1 MYTGTCA
8 HFGGVLA
15 LIFMGTLGSGWVGK
29 IVSEAAAKH
38 LTPIT
43 LELGGMLLPSASDLL
58 FGFSTYH
65 TGKSPVI
72 VDPKCDLKTTANR
85 ILWGKFVNGGQTCT
99 APDYILVP
107 REFQDAL
114 VKAFEE
120 ASVHRSP
127 SSTLAFPFQKQFQLN
142 LGCP

>member
-38 LTPIT
+38 LTPLT

-58 FGFSTYH
+58 STYH

-127 SSTLAFPFQKQFQLN
+127 ILASLFQKQFS
-142 LGCP
+142 

>member
-1 MYTGTCA
+1 
-8 HFGGVLA
+8 
-15 LIFMGTLGSGWVGK
+15 MGWENS
-29 IVSEAAAKH
+29 
-38 LTPIT
+38 
-43 LELGGMLLPSASDLL
+43 LGGRSETLDTYYSRVGRYASTFRFRHLL

-120 ASVHRSP
+120 ALVHRSP
-127 SSTLAFPFQKQFQLN
+127 SSTLAFPFQKAISAEFRVSLGTLN
-142 LGCP
+142 FIPTATRRNLVL